1 MSETFMKERPILPLL
16 ASMALPMVL
25 SMLVNSLYNIV
36 DSFFVAKISEEAMT
50 ALSLVYPVQNFINAV
65 AIGFGVGINAVIAI
79 GLGAGDRR
87 RADAAA
93 AQGIALSAL
102 HGLVLTAACIAI
114 MPSFLARFTSDPAVI
129 QMGLQYSGIA
139 FSFSV
144 IIMLGL
150 SFEKLFQAVGRMKI
164 TMAALL
170 AGCIAN
176 IILDP
181 LLIFGPGPFPEL
193 GISGAAL
200 ATGIG
205 QVLTLAV
212 YLAAY
217 RLFPI
222 PVRLRRSCLKPYGP
236 LIRKL
241 YAVGVPAIL
250 NLALPSLL
258 ISVLNG
264 LLSVYSQSYVTI
276 LGIYY
281 KLQTFLYLPASGV
294 VQGLRPLIGYNYGAG
309 EHGRVR
315 QLYNCRPADHLRGL
329 SHLRRVRHLLRSP
342 GGTGQGKSVPGHLP
356 VPVRG
361 GHPTRRLPPVPGDG
375 TKRGMARLL
384 DHRGHYRR
392 GGVLGVSEDGE
403 AAHPALSRMPEQPCT
418 EIWLALTQCQY
429 AQTAVLFPPYC
440 VDFPCN
446 TQSIAASNRLVWQK
460 NPSPSGTFPIF
471 KQGLAQ
477 VIKIT

>member
-222 PVRLRRSCLKPYGP
+222 PVRLRRICLKPDGP

-315 QLYNCRPADHLRGL
+315 QLYNATLCASGIIMALGTAVCLLWAEPLMSLFTDQPATVQAGGAALRIICGGFLISAVSVTSSGALEGLGRGSQSLVISLCRYAVVILPAAF
-329 SHLRRVRHLLRSP
+329 LLCRAMGP
-342 GGTGQGKSVPGHLP
+342 NGVWHAFWITEVITAGAAFWV
-356 VPVRG
+356 
-361 GHPTRRLPPVPGDG
+361 
-375 TKRGMARLL
+375 
-384 DHRGHYRR
+384 YRR
-392 GGVLGVSEDGE
+392 TVK
-403 AAHPALSRMPEQPCT
+403 QP
-418 EIWLALTQCQY
+418 TQH
-429 AQTAVLFPPYC
+429 
-440 VDFPCN
+440 
-446 TQSIAASNRLVWQK
+446 
-460 NPSPSGTFPIF
+460 
-471 KQGLAQ
+471 
-477 VIKIT
+477 